1 MKLTLEHKAHIDAL
15 SHYQLLEKIRFAPVG
30 NVWMEGETGEY
41 WMKQCAIKRDENPG
55 EAVGNSKALGW
66 ERDE

>member
-30 NVWMEGETGEY
+30 NVWMWREKPESIG
-41 WMKQCAIKRDENPG
+41 
-55 EAVGNSKALGW
+55 
-66 ERDE
+66 